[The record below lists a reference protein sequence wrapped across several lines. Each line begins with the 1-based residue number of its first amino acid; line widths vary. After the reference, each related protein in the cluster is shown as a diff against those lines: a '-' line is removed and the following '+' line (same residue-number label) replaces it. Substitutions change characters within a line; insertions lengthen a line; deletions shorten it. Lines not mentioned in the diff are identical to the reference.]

1 MRCPEHHCATY
12 SEPEIEGVATS
23 FRQEVRYGAAMVWKI
38 VAFVTLA
45 VVAVGSWV
53 FIFIDRGGG
62 VPADQASYSA
72 VPASSPSASSATP
85 SPSPSPTPTPTPVA
99 ASRITLPDGA
109 SVVIVGDS
117 WAAGYA
123 AQPTSEGFAP
133 LTAEAMGWDLTN
145 LGVGGTGYVS
155 NGPDDEGN
163 YAERI
168 ADRAVN
174 RRVDLVILQGGL
186 SDATTADVSG
196 VTAGATKAI
205 AAARTTWPSAQVVV
219 LGPCPDLLPAST
231 TLTSVDSQLAAVTSS
246 QRLHYMSCLK
256 DGWINSSNFDKV
268 IDTNSQDHPS
278 TDGHAY
284 LATKVEAA
292 LREFIVTKS

>member
-1 MRCPEHHCATY
+1 
-12 SEPEIEGVATS
+12 
-23 FRQEVRYGAAMVWKI
+23 MVWKI

-62 VPADQASYSA
+62 VPADQAGYSA
-72 VPASSPSASSATP
+72 VPASSPSASATTP
-85 SPSPSPTPTPTPVA
+85 SPSATPTPTPTA
-99 ASRITLPDGA
+99 APKITLPEGA
-109 SVVIVGDS
+109 SAVIVGDS

-133 LTAEAMGWDLTN
+133 LTADAMGWDLTN

-155 NGPDDEGN
+155 AGPDNEGT

-174 RRVDLVILQGGL
+174 RTVDLVILQGGL
-186 SDATTADVSG
+186 SDATTADASG

-205 AAARTTWPSAQVVV
+205 SAAKTTWPSAQVVV
-219 LGPCPDLLPAST
+219 LGPCPDLLPASK
-231 TLTSVDSQLAAVTSS
+231 TLKSVDSQLAAVTST
-246 QRLHYMSCLK
+246 QRLHYLSCLK
-256 DGWINSSNFDKV
+256 EGWINSSNFDEV

-284 LATKVEAA
+284 LATKVEAG
-292 LREFIVTKS
+292 LREFIVTK